1 MYYLSFLSMEEQEN
15 PLFLECTR
23 MEITGR
29 PSRLGMKYNLKREA
43 SVESTIED
51 LQQKIIV

>member
-1 MYYLSFLSMEEQEN
+1 MEEQEN
-15 PLFLECTR
+15 PLVLEWKS
-23 MEITGR
+23 TGR
-29 PSRLGMKYNLKREA
+29 PSRLGMKDTLKRDA